1 MKEFVR
7 EYPTVNIE
15 GKDYN
20 LRELS
25 LSEKNK
31 LIGGLGDFIKDLAK
45 NAFFKK
51 NDDGGITF
59 NFIDEISLAELNIDN
74 IILGAID
81 ILPELLKLA
90 VPDFKDWDNLPE
102 SESRAVLIKAIEV
115 QDFKGFI
122 ANFFSLGMA
131 IFR

>member
-1 MKEFVR
+1 MKDFVR

-31 LIGGLGDFIKDLAK
+31 LIGGLGDFIKDLAR

-51 NDDGGITF
+51 SDDGGISF
-59 NFIDEISLAELNIDN
+59 NFIDEISLAELNIDK
-74 IILGAID
+74 IILGAVN

-102 SESRAVLIKAIEV
+102 SESRAVLIKAVEV

-122 ANFFSLGMA
+122 ANFFSLGTA
-131 IFR
+131 IIR

>member
-51 NDDGGITF
+51 TDDGGISF
-59 NFIDEISLAELNIDN
+59 NFIDEISLAELNIDK

-122 ANFFSLGMA
+122 ANFFSLGTA
-131 IFR
+131 IIR

>member
-1 MKEFVR
+1 MEKLTSEKVVVSIQGKE
-7 EYPTVNIE
+7 YT
-15 GKDYN
+15 

-25 LSEKNK
+25 LAEKINI
-31 LIGGLGDFIKDLAK
+31 IGGLGDFIKDLAK

-51 NDDGGITF
+51 SDDGGIAF
-59 NFIDEISLAELNIDN
+59 NFIDEISLAELNIDK
-74 IILGAID
+74 IILGAVN

-122 ANFFSLGMA
+122 ANFFSLGTA
-131 IFR
+131 IIR

>member
-1 MKEFVR
+1 MKDFVR

-31 LIGGLGDFIKDLAK
+31 LIGGLGEFVKDLAK

-51 NDDGGITF
+51 NDDGDISF
-59 NFIDEISLAELNIDN
+59 NFVDEISLAELNIDK
-74 IILGAID
+74 IILSAVNV
-81 ILPELLKLA
+81 LPELLKLA

-102 SESRAVLIKAIEV
+102 SETRAILLKAVEI
-115 QDFKGFI
+115 QDFKGYI
-122 ANFFSLGMA
+122 ANFFSLGTA
-131 IFR
+131 IIR

>member
-1 MKEFVR
+1 MKDFVR
-7 EYPTVNIE
+7 KYPTVNIE

-31 LIGGLGDFIKDLAK
+31 LIGGLGEFIKDLAK

-51 NDDGGITF
+51 SDDGGISF
-59 NFIDEISLAELNIDN
+59 NFIDEISLAELNIDK

-102 SESRAVLIKAIEV
+102 SESRAILIKAVEV

-122 ANFFSLGMA
+122 ANFFSLGTA

>member
-31 LIGGLGDFIKDLAK
+31 LIGGLGDFIKDLAR

-51 NDDGGITF
+51 SDDGGISF
-59 NFIDEISLAELNIDN
+59 NFTDEISLAELNIDK
-74 IILGAID
+74 IILGAVN

-90 VPDFKDWDNLPE
+90 VPDFKNWDNLPE
-102 SESRAVLIKAIEV
+102 SESRAVLIKAVEV

-122 ANFFSLGMA
+122 ANFFSLGTA
-131 IFR
+131 IIR

>member
-31 LIGGLGDFIKDLAK
+31 LIGGLGDFIKDLAR
-45 NAFFKK
+45 NVFFKK
-51 NDDGGITF
+51 SDDGGISF
-59 NFIDEISLAELNIDN
+59 NFTDEISLAELNIDK
-74 IILGAID
+74 IILGAVN

-102 SESRAVLIKAIEV
+102 SESRAVLIKAVEV

-122 ANFFSLGMA
+122 ANFFSLGTA
-131 IFR
+131 IIR

>member
-31 LIGGLGDFIKDLAK
+31 LIGGLGEFIKDLAK

-51 NDDGGITF
+51 SDDGGISF
-59 NFIDEISLAELNIDN
+59 NFIDEISLAELNIDK
-74 IILGAID
+74 IILGTID

-90 VPDFKDWDNLPE
+90 VPDFTDWDNLPE
-102 SESRAVLIKAIEV
+102 SESRAVILKAVEV

>member
-25 LSEKNK
+25 LAEKNK

-51 NDDGGITF
+51 TDDGGISF
-59 NFIDEISLAELNIDN
+59 NFIDEISLAELNIDK

-122 ANFFSLGMA
+122 ANFFSLGTA
-131 IFR
+131 IIR

>member
-51 NDDGGITF
+51 TDDSGISF
-59 NFIDEISLAELNIDN
+59 NFIDEISLAELNIDK

-122 ANFFSLGMA
+122 ANFFSLGTA
-131 IFR
+131 IIR

>member
-1 MKEFVR
+1 MKDFVR

-31 LIGGLGDFIKDLAK
+31 LIGGLGDFIKDLAR

-51 NDDGGITF
+51 SDDGGISF
-59 NFIDEISLAELNIDN
+59 NFIDEISLAELNIDK
-74 IILGAID
+74 IIFGAVN

-102 SESRAVLIKAIEV
+102 SESRAVLIKAVEV

-122 ANFFSLGMA
+122 ANFFSLGTA
-131 IFR
+131 IIR

>member
-1 MKEFVR
+1 MKDFVR

-25 LSEKNK
+25 LAEKNK
-31 LIGGLGDFIKDLAK
+31 LIGGLGDFIKDLAR
-45 NAFFKK
+45 NVFFKK
-51 NDDGGITF
+51 SDDGGISF
-59 NFIDEISLAELNIDN
+59 NFTDEISLAELNIDK
-74 IILGAID
+74 IILGAVN

-102 SESRAVLIKAIEV
+102 SEARAVLIKAVEV

-122 ANFFSLGMA
+122 ANFFSLGTA
-131 IFR
+131 IIR